1 MRAPRARMGG
11 FAALAAILTAAMV
24 ASIAAFLSW
33 QGTLAMRQS
42 ENMAAA
48 RQATALAR
56 ASVSQAA
63 AVIARDEPRFDHA
76 GEAWAKG
83 LPPLEEGDAR
93 VTAAIADEQARFNV
107 NVLTTGRESGAVAL
121 RRLLAGADVPVALAD
136 AIVDWLDADDVPSEP
151 NGAED
156 TFYLG
161 LDVPYRTANRV
172 ITDIAELRLVKGM
185 TDERFA
191 RLAPHI
197 TALPPSALVNVNTAG
212 PLVLQAVL
220 PGLTASD
227 VASLLASRAREPL
240 LSRTEF
246 GKRLPASAISSANDL
261 LDVRSEHFEVRGVV
275 RSGRITS
282 GYRALVGR
290 QGPSVLAFS
299 REFG

>member
-1 MRAPRARMGG
+1 MSGPRARSRG

-24 ASIAAFLSW
+24 ASIAAYLSW

-48 RQATALAR
+48 RQAAALAR
-56 ASVSQAA
+56 ASVSKAA
-63 AVIARDEPRFDHA
+63 AVIARDEARFDHA

-93 VTAAIADEQARFNV
+93 VTAAVTDEQARFNV
-107 NVLTTGRESGAVAL
+107 NVLTTGRERGLAAL
-121 RRLLAGADVPVALAD
+121 RRLLAGTGVPVALAD
-136 AIVDWLDADDVPSEP
+136 AIADWLDADDAPGEP

-185 TDERFA
+185 TDEWFA

-227 VASLLASRAREPL
+227 VAGLVASRAREPFL
-240 LSRTEF
+240 TRTEF
-246 GKRLPASAISSANDL
+246 DKRLPASALESANEL

-275 RSGRITS
+275 RAGRITS

-290 QGPSVLAFS
+290 QGPTVLRFS